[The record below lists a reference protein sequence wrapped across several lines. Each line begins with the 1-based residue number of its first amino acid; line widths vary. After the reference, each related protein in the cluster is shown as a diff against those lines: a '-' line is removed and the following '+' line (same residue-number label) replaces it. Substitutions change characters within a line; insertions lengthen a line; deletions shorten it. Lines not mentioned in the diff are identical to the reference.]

1 MRGVSTRKVYVVGV
15 GMSKFMKPQKD
26 FDPDLPDYPEFAKTA
41 VRPNVVIPN
50 GQ

>member
-1 MRGVSTRKVYVVGV
+1 MNRLLPCGAPGMQRRKVYVVGV

-41 VRPNVVIPN
+41 V
-50 GQ
+50 